1 MGAAGLLCTAL
12 DAGTRQ
18 GKCRGLYVRNVPSHK
33 PDPALCARE
42 IPEPPPTLHFLLLTA
57 LPAPGRY
64 LTGRTTGG
72 IWLCFFA
79 AQAPLVVAERAA
91 LAALKLRGIRVPTLL
106 RRVVTLLLLVYAGQ
120 LLFWPPAM
128 EHGVVSSLIANTQ
141 AGILQLTTAMRA
153 VLPPR

>member
-1 MGAAGLLCTAL
+1 MIASQAWGLADFMVASTLYAL
-12 DAGTRQ
+12 AQFDYHGFRVWP
-18 GKCRGLYVRNVPSHK
+18 RLS
-33 PDPALCARE
+33 
-42 IPEPPPTLHFLLLTA
+42 
-57 LPAPGRY
+57 
-64 LTGRTTGG
+64 
-72 IWLCFFA
+72 IWLA
-79 AQAPLVVAERAA
+79 NSLKRPAA